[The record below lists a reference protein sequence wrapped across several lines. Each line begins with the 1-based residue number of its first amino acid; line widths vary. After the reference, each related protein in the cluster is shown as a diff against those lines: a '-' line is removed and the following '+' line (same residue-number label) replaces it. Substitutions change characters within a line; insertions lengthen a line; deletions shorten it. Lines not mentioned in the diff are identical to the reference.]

1 MIYCLLIRFCFL
13 LIRFKSFDQMTVPA
27 VLLATIW
34 QAGKD
39 AGSETV
45 VASLTT
51 CVTLPT
57 SPLANPH
64 SLLLLKHLRTSL
76 LIHPSPLFGAWP
88 CVPYLGVL
96 ARGCGRSA
104 PDPPPAPSLER
115 AGLFRPPSL
124 RASTHSTLPPKLLS

>member
-27 VLLATIW
+27 VLVATIW

-64 SLLLLKHLRTSL
+64 SLQLLKHLS
-76 LIHPSPLFGAWP
+76 
-88 CVPYLGVL
+88 
-96 ARGCGRSA
+96 
-104 PDPPPAPSLER
+104 
-115 AGLFRPPSL
+115 
-124 RASTHSTLPPKLLS
+124 